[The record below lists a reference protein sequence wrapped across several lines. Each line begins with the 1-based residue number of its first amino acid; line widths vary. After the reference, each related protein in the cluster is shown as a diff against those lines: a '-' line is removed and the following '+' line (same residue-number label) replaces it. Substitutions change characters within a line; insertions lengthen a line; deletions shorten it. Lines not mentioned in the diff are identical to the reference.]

1 MQYHELVFN
10 KNLIRITYMSRLIT
24 IKELSEKINVPLK
37 TLYKW
42 VGEEK
47 IPVVRLPNGLRF
59 DEKKIEN
66 WIESRSIKSKPL
78 GTI

>member
-1 MQYHELVFN
+1 
-10 KNLIRITYMSRLIT
+10 MSTLIT
-24 IKELSEKINVPLK
+24 IKQLSEKINVPLK

-59 DEKKIEN
+59 DEKKIEL
-66 WIESRSIKSKPL
+66 WLESRSVKSKPI
-78 GTI
+78 GTV

>member
-1 MQYHELVFN
+1 
-10 KNLIRITYMSRLIT
+10 MSTLIT
-24 IKELSEKINVPLK
+24 IKQLSEKINVPLK

-59 DEKKIEN
+59 DERKIEL
-66 WIESRSIKSKPL
+66 WIESRTVKSKPI
-78 GTI
+78 GTV